1 MEIIKLSQLY
11 KSYKKDNK
19 KIDILKNANYQFE
32 TNKIYALIGH
42 SGTGKTT
49 LLNIIGTII
58 NYDSGKLMIDNLDI
72 SNASINDRAIIRN
85 KKIGFVFQNYLLNSN
100 LKAYENVMIPMLIN
114 KDILPKERKERA
126 IELLKKVGLENR
138 INHYPKE
145 LSGGEQQRVAIARAL
160 ANDPKIILA
169 DEPTGNLDKES
180 EKRVLEI
187 FYNLKNEDKCIIIV
201 SHNEIIREYADK
213 ILKIENGVLE
223 DNCEII

>member
-187 FYNLKNEDKCIIIV
+187 FHNLKNEDKCIIIV
-201 SHNEIIREYADK
+201 SHSEIIREYADK
-213 ILKIENGVLE
+213 ILKLENGVLE